1 MRNRLLPTLLSKKKY
16 PIILFIPEYISGRS
30 EKIGANDH
38 SGLMIFRG
46 EFISALC
53 LMDFPNIFYKL
64 LTVTINY
71 Y

>member
-30 EKIGANDH
+30 EKVAANDH

-46 EFISALC
+46 EFISA
-53 LMDFPNIFYKL
+53 
-64 LTVTINY
+64 
-71 Y
+71 